1 MARHINNVIDY
12 HGFPNELHEGLF
24 WKRSNLIKW
33 PQFISASLLL
43 TPECQLV
50 WSKLW
55 WHSYCGDTSH
65 WTSDRHW
72 PRLDMD
78 TLGQTRGWGSWSGDN
93 KTVLQNTQDIIQFFV
108 SFIQCAGCK
117 PVQFNSHLHLVWP
130 SAGLCTGPGLLS
142 TASKEHTGQSEASV
156 MTAGQSED
164 RVTMRAVWPSRLRAV
179 W

>member
-1 MARHINNVIDY
+1 MARHNNVIDY
-12 HGFPNELHEGLF
+12 HGFPNEVHEGLF

-50 WSKLW
+50 RSKLW
-55 WHSYCGDTSH
+55 WHSHCGATSH

-78 TLGQTRGWGSWSGDN
+78 TLGQTLEGEEADLVTIKHSVRTH
-93 KTVLQNTQDIIQFFV
+93 KIIQFFV

-117 PVQFNSHLHLVWP
+117 PVPFNSHLHLVWP
-130 SAGLCTGPGLLS
+130 SPGPGLCTGPGLLS
-142 TASKEHTGQSEASV
+142 TASTGHTGQSEASIL
-156 MTAGQSED
+156 TSGQSED
-164 RVTMRAVWPSRLRAV
+164 RVTMRALWPSVLRAV
-179 W
+179 